1 MLHLEV
7 SGTGED
13 LVLVHGFTQSAR
25 TWGRFGQVLAGRR
38 RLLALDAPGH
48 GSSFAVEADL
58 AAGAELMADA
68 VAGAGAGPA
77 PWLGYSMGGR
87 FALHVALARPE
98 AVSALVVIS
107 ATAGIDDPAERDARR
122 AGDEALARR
131 LEAEGLEEF
140 LRSWL
145 AQPLFA
151 TLSPEAAGLD
161 ERLGG
166 SAAGLASSLRRAGTG
181 TMTPLWDRLGEL
193 AGPVLVVAGELD
205 AKYRALAGRLVGA
218 IGPRAELA
226 VVPGA
231 GHACHLEAPEVVAE
245 LVDSWLSGPGRAGPA
260 KRRPPGAGDWK
271 EPPGGRG
278 QP

>member
-13 LVLVHGFTQSAR
+13 LVLVNGFTQSAR
-25 TWGRFGQVLAGRR
+25 TWGRFGQILAGRR

-48 GSSFAVEADL
+48 GRSFAVEADL
-58 AAGAELMADA
+58 AAGAELMADT
-68 VAGAGAGPA
+68 VIGAGAGPA

-98 AVSALVVIS
+98 AVSALVLIS

-131 LEAEGLEEF
+131 LEAEGLEAF

-193 AGPVLVVAGELD
+193 ARPVLVVAGELD
-205 AKYRALAGRLVGA
+205 AKYRALAARLAGA
-218 IGPRAELA
+218 IGPGAELA

-231 GHACHLEAPEVVAE
+231 GHACHLEAPEAVAE
-245 LVDSWLSGPGRAGPA
+245 LVHAWLSGPGRAGPA